1 VCVPLHLCVLKG
13 LKCVLPHAML
23 ESVEERGREQFEVV
37 FYTLR
42 HFDRASAHSVEWV
55 VRSGVLFLKFHT
67 CDGGR
72 ERET

>member
-1 VCVPLHLCVLKG
+1 VPLHLCVLKG

-55 VRSGVLFLKFHT
+55 VGSFTPVM
-67 CDGGR
+67 GGER
-72 ERET
+72 ERHEVGGI